1 MGSSSELWIDI
12 ESDIDDSVDF
22 VEGSIFLAH
31 DRVIQSSHERIT

>member
-22 VEGSIFLAH
+22 VEGSIFLKH
-31 DRVIQSSHERIT
+31 NRVLGSTHERFT